1 MNDTILHYAAFKRDK
16 RLIEYL
22 IGKGASPELK
32 NSVLYDL
39 LLKD

>member
-22 IGKGASPELK
+22 LAKGAQPDLK
-32 NSVLYDL
+32 NSVF
-39 LLKD
+39 